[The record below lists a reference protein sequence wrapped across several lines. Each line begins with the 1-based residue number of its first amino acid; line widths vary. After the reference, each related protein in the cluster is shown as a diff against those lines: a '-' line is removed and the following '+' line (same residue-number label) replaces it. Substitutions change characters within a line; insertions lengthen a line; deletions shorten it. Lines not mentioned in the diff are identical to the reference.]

1 MNTKINLRK
10 LLLLVL
16 YCGFA
21 ALILLILNN
30 LSELGYDEWL
40 KTVNLLILLVFIIQI
55 GLIKLLKND
64 IFSISGIF
72 LIFSYLFH
80 LSYPFLFFINYDL
93 GAMSYAD
100 PTVRYGTDIFRTAV
114 SYSLASIIMLFLGM
128 IMVIEKSHNIDFID
142 AKKNDFN
149 KKLGILSIIVALP
162 IDIYLLITRLLS
174 MVTMGYTG
182 DVADSSLLLF
192 ISYLLLPGVFLYISS
207 IQDTRKVRIIAIG
220 YIIYKLIGTFTGL
233 RAYTILQIILF
244 LYLYLKSIEKF
255 KLKTAIYGIITG
267 YFMLSWLIVIRNTRE
282 TGITL
287 TSLLEIFDINN
298 NVILNSLTEFGITIN
313 VVCITFAYQVEHV
326 FGGQVMYSLLAIVP
340 KVTQIFSQLD
350 DNNIYN
356 ALDLFKYGG
365 SYIADFYFDFGYWG
379 LIACLIYG
387 LIIQKISNF
396 VNKSLKSGNY
406 YGVAIWLPVV
416 VDIIFS
422 VRSGTYKL
430 PRVFIWTIIMMAIL
444 KGYLK
449 LMQRKN

>member
-10 LLLLVL
+10 LLLLAL
-16 YCGFA
+16 YCGFT

-30 LSELGYDEWL
+30 ISELGYNEWL
-40 KTVNLLILLVFIIQI
+40 TTVNLLTLLVFIIQI
-55 GLIKLLKND
+55 GFIKLLKND
-64 IFSISGIF
+64 IFSISGMF

-80 LSYPFLFFINYDL
+80 LSYPFLFFIDYNLDV
-93 GAMSYAD
+93 MSYAD
-100 PTVRYGTDIFRTAV
+100 STVRYGTDIFRTAV

-128 IMVIEKSHNIDFID
+128 IMVIEKSNIDFIR
-142 AKKNDFN
+142 AKKNNFN
-149 KKLGILSIIVALP
+149 KKLGIIFIIIALP
-162 IDIYLLITRLLS
+162 IDIYLLIIRLLS

-207 IQDTRKVRIIAIG
+207 IHDTRKVRIIAIG

-244 LYLYLKSIEKF
+244 LYLYLNSIEKF
-255 KLKTAIYGIITG
+255 KLKTTIYGIITG
-267 YFMLSWLIVIRNTRE
+267 YFMLSWFIVIRNTRE
-282 TGITL
+282 IGITL

-298 NVILNSLTEFGITIN
+298 NVILNSLTEFGVTIN

-326 FGGQVMYSLLAIVP
+326 FGGQVIYSLLAIVP
-340 KVTQIFSQLD
+340 NVRQIFSQFD
-350 DNNIYN
+350 DYNIYN
-356 ALDLFKYGG
+356 ALDVFKYGG

-379 LIACLIYG
+379 LIACSIYG

-396 VNKSLKSGNY
+396 VNKSLKKGNY
-406 YGVAIWLPVV
+406 YGIAIWLPVI
-416 VDIIFS
+416 VDILFS

-430 PRVFIWTIIMMAIL
+430 PRVFIWTAIMMIIF
-444 KGYLK
+444 KGYFK
-449 LMQRKN
+449 LMQRKK